1 MFKQFRRTIMLVY
14 SYDKKTVVDAT
25 CLTVERN
32 PGGGKDGKFV
42 IIGWRNSIGEGV
54 ICSRFATEEDAI
66 NELENA
72 FKAFADDSSYYIF

>member
-1 MFKQFRRTIMLVY
+1 MLVY

-42 IIGWRNSIGEGV
+42 IRG
-54 ICSRFATEEDAI
+54 SRFATEEDAI